1 MRWRKNLVEG
11 NFIILTIVVIMALLA
26 VPSTTTG
33 VTESI
38 GESEVSNHIVS
49 AEGYGR
55 ISDVPYVWQEMNGFC
70 HNAAVTMAINAAG
83 VSTITLQYPELVS
96 Q

>member
-1 MRWRKNLVEG
+1 
-11 NFIILTIVVIMALLA
+11 MALLA

-49 AEGYGR
+49 AEGYGS
-55 ISDVPYVWQEMNGFC
+55 ISGVPYVRRWR
-70 HNAAVTMAINAAG
+70 AT
-83 VSTITLQYPELVS
+83 
-96 Q
+96 

>member
-1 MRWRKNLVEG
+1 
-11 NFIILTIVVIMALLA
+11 MALLA

-49 AEGYGR
+49 AEGYGS
-55 ISDVPYVWQEMNGFC
+55 ISGVPYVWQEMNGFC
-70 HNAAVTMAINAAG
+70 QNAAVTMAINAAGVPLSLHDYFAVSGIG